1 MSDTTTQSTNEPR
14 KDARLEAK
22 VDQVLAHLARLE
34 ARQRAIDELLELA
47 TPVLKVGLDGA
58 VETFDELERAGY
70 FGFGK
75 ALARVADRVVRS
87 YRPTTSTVLGD
98 QIVGILDTVR
108 NLTQPDVMALVN
120 DVASAVHDADD
131 ADPRRPC
138 GASCAG
144 ARTSRCARA
153 SVIEGIPKQ
162 VGHAANRLAK
172 VLHDAPSVC
181 PGAYAD
187 KDGAPRSWVRHLA
200 SRRAP
205 AGPTAATSQD
215 QVQAR
220 QPAAS
225 LRPTPGPAPTTP
237 SAAGHPALLAGYR
250 ADGFIVDP
258 ATWTREAGQA
268 LADLMPLTL
277 TPEHWRIMDWARAE
291 YLANGASP
299 NIRRVSVGAEV
310 AIKDL
315 YTLFPGK
322 PGVLL
327 AMLAGIPKPGGCL

>member
-1 MSDTTTQSTNEPR
+1 MSDTMMPSTNEQR
-14 KDARLEAK
+14 ADARLEAK
-22 VDQVLAHLARLE
+22 LDQVLAHVARLE

-75 ALARVADRVVRS
+75 ALARVADRVVRGYS
-87 YRPTTSTVLGD
+87 PDDVDRLGD

-131 ADPRRPC
+131 ADPKGMWGLVR
-138 GASCAG
+138 AG
-144 ARTSRCARA
+144 KDPEVRKGFGV
-153 SVIEGIPKQ
+153 VIGILKQ

-172 VLHDAPSVC
+172 VSHDAPPVRLA
-181 PGAYAD
+181 AYAD

-200 SRRAP
+200 SRRTP
-205 AGPTAATSQD
+205 AGPTAATRQD

-225 LRPTPGPAPTTP
+225 PRPTAGPAPTTP
-237 SAAGHPALLAGYR
+237 SAVGHPALPAGYR

-258 ATWTREAGQA
+258 TTWTREAGQA
-268 LADLMPLTL
+268 LADLMPLAL
-277 TPEHWRIMDWARAE
+277 TPEHWRIIDWARAE